1 MMRLGHIVLD
11 GLQPQID
18 GIETQL
24 VSLSSEI
31 SNLEQRMDILE
42 SKDRSGVP
50 RDFTTS
56 LLISLGQL
64 VDLLKTHAP
73 PDSAVVV
80 ATVTSVAQRQ
90 LLGCVGDFIHIF

>member
-42 SKDRSGVP
+42 SKDRFGVSQ
-50 RDFTTS
+50 DFTTA
-56 LLISLGQL
+56 LLISLG
-64 VDLLKTHAP
+64 
-73 PDSAVVV
+73 
-80 ATVTSVAQRQ
+80 
-90 LLGCVGDFIHIF
+90 